1 MKNCVVASLIMIIG
15 FSIISYG
22 ANEKASFEDVNE
34 TAWYYPEVQYVV
46 NEGLMNGVSEDK
58 FDPNIPVT
66 REMITTALWRLESLK
81 EHSVYSFKD
90 VDRDTWYSDAVAWIT
105 NHHIAEGYGNGLF
118 GVKDNATREQA
129 VQLLYAYYDK
139 YRACSPYNT
148 IPFPER
154 TIIVEEFQDYEKVS
168 AWAKEAVDWAINHGI
183 IKGDGIF
190 LKPDETVTRAEMA
203 VLLSR
208 FHQWLNLI
216 DNEYGYRNF
225 NIAMYSES
233 EGSCS
238 MGWTTGDSIN
248 LLVKSIQ
255 YPGKELEGIYQDP
268 TFSLEYDMAEKVES
282 SKVLF
287 LKWID
292 IQAPV
297 QSTAVPI
304 EKIYIIDTL
313 TDQEYQFFDQEHI
326 SRIKEFFDG
335 FEIEF
340 KEEKPYIENLRYKAI
355 FTGSIPSRQIIEF
368 DFGNGI
374 IEQNN
379 DKQIF
384 CYYGYNREYFSE
396 KRVSSLIE

>member
-1 MKNCVVASLIMIIG
+1 M
-15 FSIISYG
+15 
-22 ANEKASFEDVNE
+22 
-34 TAWYYPEVQYVV
+34 
-46 NEGLMNGVSEDK
+46 
-58 FDPNIPVT
+58 
-66 REMITTALWRLESLK
+66 
-81 EHSVYSFKD
+81 
-90 VDRDTWYSDAVAWIT
+90 
-105 NHHIAEGYGNGLF
+105 
-118 GVKDNATREQA
+118 
-129 VQLLYAYYDK
+129 
-139 YRACSPYNT
+139 
-148 IPFPER
+148 
-154 TIIVEEFQDYEKVS
+154 
-168 AWAKEAVDWAINHGI
+168 
-183 IKGDGIF
+183 
-190 LKPDETVTRAEMA
+190 
-203 VLLSR
+203 LLSR

-268 TFSLEYDMAEKVES
+268 AFSLEYDMAEKVES

-340 KEEKPYIENLRYKAI
+340 KEEKSYIENLRYKAI